1 MTSLLFSLLVACGEP
16 EPVETTPPVATPVA
30 PEVALPPQVARA
42 VELAQAVLAQPN
54 NTEAALAAKGG
65 TPAEL
70 DGLLYEIA
78 AEPELTEAYA
88 KGMAQ

>member
-1 MTSLLFSLLVACGEP
+1 MTTLLFSLLVACGQP
-16 EPVETTPPVATPVA
+16 EPVATTPAVATPVT

-42 VELAQAVLAQPN
+42 VELARAVRAQPN
-54 NTEAALAAKGG
+54 DTEAALASKGG

-70 DGLLYEIA
+70 EGLLYEIA

-88 KGMAQ
+88 TGMAQ